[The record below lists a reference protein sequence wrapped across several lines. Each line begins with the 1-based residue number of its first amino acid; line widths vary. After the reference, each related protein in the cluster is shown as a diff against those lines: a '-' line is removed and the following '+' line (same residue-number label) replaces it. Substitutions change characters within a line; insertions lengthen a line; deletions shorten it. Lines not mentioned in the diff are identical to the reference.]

1 MRLTAAQPRGLV
13 PFSALLAI
21 HTLYS
26 FFYEKTIFHLRPNR
40 LIYKRLSGSE
50 RSAAR

>member
-1 MRLTAAQPRGLV
+1 MRLTAAHPGCLV
-13 PFSALLAI
+13 PFCAI
-21 HTLYS
+21 HTLCS
-26 FFYEKTIFHLRPNR
+26 FFYEKTIFRLRPNR